1 MTEKEQIEKLLLPR
15 FEVIADYPNSQ
26 YKVGDILDG
35 AQAIVLA
42 DNFRKYPHLFRELKW
57 WEKRGASELPEYF
70 NYKGSIFK
78 VKKWN
83 LKDEQGWIVLSE
95 GGNWY
100 YRDSIQ
106 PATEAEYEKGKIKN

>member
-15 FEVIADYPNSQ
+15 FEVIADYPNSNWSIGEIITDAGEFSTKHI
-26 YKVGDILDG
+26 Y
-35 AQAIVLA
+35 
-42 DNFRKYPHLFRELKW
+42 RKYPHLFRELKW

-106 PATEAEYEKGKIKN
+106 PATEAEYKGEGK